1 MERYI
6 PLARLCRA
14 TVANVTQFLPAEILL
29 YGKHPTFFSDGPEA
43 KLE

>member
-1 MERYI
+1 MERCI
-6 PLARLCRA
+6 PLARLFPA